1 MIERYAL
8 IQETLPTLPTPHDC
22 IISRIEL
29 DEQFIV
35 FYFEENIAAHDS
47 IKAIRPNAQSLIIRY
62 HLTEHKAYAFYE
74 WRRGIRLFFPSGYYK
89 EIQKPDLNQFTSVK
103 LEYLYQHI
111 DYSSIIITLFSRGY
125 IILKAEIDY
134 AEYEW
139 IE

>member
-47 IKAIRPNAQSLIIRY
+47 IKAIRPNAQ
-62 HLTEHKAYAFYE
+62 F
-74 WRRGIRLFFPSGYYK
+74 
-89 EIQKPDLNQFTSVK
+89 
-103 LEYLYQHI
+103 
-111 DYSSIIITLFSRGY
+111 
-125 IILKAEIDY
+125 
-134 AEYEW
+134 
-139 IE
+139 